1 MASRELGQVAFT
13 VDEFHDLVRLLDQHP
28 DWRREMQRLMLSDE
42 LLRLPAQVTAL
53 TAAQERMDARLD
65 ALTDAVHELVSAQ
78 ARTEERMTELA
89 AAHGRLEERMT
100 ELAAAHGR
108 LEERM
113 TELAAAHGRLEERM
127 TELAAAHGRLEERMT
142 ELVARQD
149 RLEERV
155 SELAAAQAVTERRL
169 NELTEVVRHLVETV
183 ERLVVRQDQLTASQR
198 VTNNRLSRLDG
209 LYLEQSFQQKGP
221 ARLGQQG
228 FKRARVLTSHEWVS
242 MLDDDERA
250 GQLTA
255 DEVQELLRVDAV
267 AEARDAGGPVWLAV
281 EVSATVDVHDVE
293 RAVRRAQLLANL
305 HVRTRAVVAGYRLTD
320 GAHHAIT
327 DGDVV
332 VLKWSDPS
340 SRDI

>member
-78 ARTEERMTELA
+78 ART
-89 AAHGRLEERMT
+89 
-100 ELAAAHGR
+100 
-108 LEERM
+108 
-113 TELAAAHGRLEERM
+113 EERM

>member
-1 MASRELGQVAFT
+1 MAFT

-42 LLRLPAQVTAL
+42 VLRLPERVTAL
-53 TAAQERMDARLD
+53 TAAQERVDARLD
-65 ALTDAVHELVSAQ
+65 ALTDAVQELVAAQ

-127 TELAAAHGRLEERMT
+127 TD
-142 ELVARQD
+142 LVARQD
-149 RLEERV
+149 QLEERV
-155 SELAAAQAVTERRL
+155 SELAAAQAVTQQRL

-183 ERLVVRQDQLTASQR
+183 ERLVVRQDQLAADQR

-228 FKRARVLTSHEWVS
+228 LKRARVLTSHEWVS

-267 AEARDAGGPVWLAV
+267 AEARDAVGPVWLAV

-320 GAHHAIT
+320 GARRAIT

-340 SRDI
+340 SPDI